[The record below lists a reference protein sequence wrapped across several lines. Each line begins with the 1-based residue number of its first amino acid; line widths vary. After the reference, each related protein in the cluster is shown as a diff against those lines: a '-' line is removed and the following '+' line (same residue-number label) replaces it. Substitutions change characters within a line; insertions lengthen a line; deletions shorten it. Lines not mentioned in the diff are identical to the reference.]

1 MLDDLGARVRLA
13 ANGREALDALAR
25 ESFDLV
31 LMDCQMPEMDGFE
44 ALHRLRD
51 PALTPQLPAAARTV
65 PVVAL
70 TANALAG
77 DDERCRAAGFDAYL
91 PKPVKQGQ
99 LAQVVQQHCGTNS
112 TARPAAAPAPDRVAD
127 AGEAAEAAA
136 TAGIDTEADTGAD
149 TAAVLD
155 AAVIERIVDMER
167 RGAPNLLAR
176 LVATYLDSAAKL
188 VAAAERALA
197 EHDGPALRQAVHTLK
212 SSSANLAAT
221 DFAARCAELEAL
233 ARDGA
238 VAQARVQWPAARVE
252 YDRAVRA
259 LRALG
264 AQAAPHDL
272 PGTALRSTTNPLSL
286 SPSHGA
292 APV

>member
-1 MLDDLGARVRLA
+1 
-13 ANGREALDALAR
+13 
-25 ESFDLV
+25 
-31 LMDCQMPEMDGFE
+31 
-44 ALHRLRD
+44 
-51 PALTPQLPAAARTV
+51 V

-77 DDERCRAAGFDAYL
+77 DAERCHAAGFDAYL

-99 LAQVVQQHCGTNS
+99 LAQVVQQHCGTIS
-112 TARPAAAPAPDRVAD
+112 TARPTAAPAPASAVAAAAD
-127 AGEAAEAAA
+127 AGAA
-136 TAGIDTEADTGAD
+136 DAD
-149 TAAVLD
+149 TATVLD

-176 LVATYLDSAAKL
+176 LVATYLESAARL

-197 EHDGPALRQAVHTLK
+197 EDDGPALRQAVHTLK

-238 VAQARVQWPAARVE
+238 VAQARLQWPVARVE
-252 YDRAVRA
+252 YERAVRA

-264 AQAAPHDL
+264 AHAAPHDL
-272 PGTALRSTTNPLSL
+272 PGSSPRSTTTPLNP
-286 SPSHGA
+286 PPRRGA
-292 APV
+292 ASV

>member
-1 MLDDLGARVRLA
+1 
-13 ANGREALDALAR
+13 
-25 ESFDLV
+25 
-31 LMDCQMPEMDGFE
+31 
-44 ALHRLRD
+44 
-51 PALTPQLPAAARTV
+51 
-65 PVVAL
+65 
-70 TANALAG
+70 
-77 DDERCRAAGFDAYL
+77 
-91 PKPVKQGQ
+91 
-99 LAQVVQQHCGTNS
+99 
-112 TARPAAAPAPDRVAD
+112 
-127 AGEAAEAAA
+127 
-136 TAGIDTEADTGAD
+136 
-149 TAAVLD
+149 
-155 AAVIERIVDMER
+155 MER